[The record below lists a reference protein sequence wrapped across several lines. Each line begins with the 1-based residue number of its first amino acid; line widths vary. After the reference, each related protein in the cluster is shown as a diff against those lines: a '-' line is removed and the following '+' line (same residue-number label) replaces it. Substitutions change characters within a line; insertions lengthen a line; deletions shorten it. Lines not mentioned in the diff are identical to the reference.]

1 MPQDTAVYTHGH
13 HESVLRAHTW
23 RTAENS
29 AKYLL
34 SSLKPDMHILD
45 IGCGP
50 GTITADLAALVPQ
63 GRVVG
68 LDYKPAILEQ
78 AQALADKRGFQNIEF
93 VVGDIHALDY
103 PDGTFDVVHAH
114 QVLQHIGDPIQG
126 LQEMRRVAK
135 PGGIVAVRES
145 DYEGFIWSPYSEGL
159 NEWKRLYLK
168 VARSNG
174 GEPNAGRHLLSWAR
188 KAGYDRNGITSSA
201 STWCY
206 ATPEEIAW
214 WTRLWADRVL
224 ESEFGRTAKEHG
236 HTDQSG
242 LERIA
247 QTWRDWGKEEDGW
260 FIVLHGEL
268 LCRV

>member
-1 MPQDTAVYTHGH
+1 M
-13 HESVLRAHTW
+13 R
-23 RTAENS
+23 
-29 AKYLL
+29 
-34 SSLKPDMHILD
+34 ILD

-50 GTITADLAALVPQ
+50 GTITVDLAALVPQ
-63 GRVVG
+63 GQVVG
-68 LDYKPAILEQ
+68 LEYKPEVLEQ
-78 AQALADKRGFQNIEF
+78 AQALADKRGLKNIKF

-103 PDGTFDVVHAH
+103 PDGTFDVVHVH
-114 QVLQHIGDPIQG
+114 QVLQHLGDPVQA
-126 LQEMRRVAK
+126 LREMRRVAK

-145 DYEGFIWSPYSEGL
+145 DYQGFVWWPYSEGL
-159 NEWKRLYLK
+159 EEWKQLYLK

-188 KAGYDRNGITSSA
+188 KAGYDRTGITASA

-214 WTRLWADRVL
+214 WSGLWADRIV
-224 ESEFGRTAKEHG
+224 ESEFARTAKEHG
-236 HTDQSG
+236 HTDQPG

-247 QTWRDWGKEEDGW
+247 QIWRDWGKQEDGL
-260 FIVLHGEL
+260 FVVLHGEL